1 MKESLCRG
9 SRKRDM
15 SRWYRQ
21 ETIVFS
27 ACCGHRGPSVESTEY
42 IIHEEQRLP
51 FLLALSELPNR
62 KGKVRTLARVC
73 TEAYLPFHTMYFI
86 YSASVNGSVSQL
98 WSDSRGWAL
107 GFPSP
112 AMLFTHKTITYK
124 DKPLNQRLAVGFPL
138 EFAFPP
144 DLGNFW
150 KQHFIWQFLIQFLSA
165 SHQSLR
171 YRS

>member
-1 MKESLCRG
+1 MCRG
-9 SRKRDM
+9 
-15 SRWYRQ
+15 YRQ

-27 ACCGHRGPSVESTEY
+27 ACCGHWGPTGESTEY

-73 TEAYLPFHTMYFI
+73 TEAYLPFHTMHFT
-86 YSASVNGSVSQL
+86 YSVSVNGSISQL
-98 WSDSRGWAL
+98 WSVSRGWAL
-107 GFPSP
+107 GSPSP

-124 DKPLNQRLAVGFPL
+124 DKPLNQCLAVGFPL
-138 EFAFPP
+138 GFVFSP

-150 KQHFIWQFLIQFLSA
+150 KQHFIWQFLIQLLSA
-165 SHQSLR
+165 SYQSLR
-171 YRS
+171 CRS